1 MATQTP
7 EQKAHDNIDA
17 MLKQAGWKVQPKKK
31 IDFTAGPGIAV
42 REYDSRRLQDGS
54 EPVIPHAV
62 IGSQQQET
70 GGGQQLYRHRPAR
83 PSPGTDSRTSVWQ

>member
-31 IDFTAGPGIAV
+31 SDFTAGPGIAV
-42 REYDSRRLQDGS
+42 REY
-54 EPVIPHAV
+54 IPMSV
-62 IGSQQQET
+62 
-70 GGGQQLYRHRPAR
+70 L
-83 PSPGTDSRTSVWQ
+83 RTMSCS